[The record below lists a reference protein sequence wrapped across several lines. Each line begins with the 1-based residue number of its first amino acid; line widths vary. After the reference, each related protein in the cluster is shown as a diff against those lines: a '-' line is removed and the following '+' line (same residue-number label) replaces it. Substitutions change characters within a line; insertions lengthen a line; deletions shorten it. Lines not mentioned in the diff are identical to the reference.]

1 MGNPVVHF
9 EIVSPD
15 ATRLQQFYMAV
26 FGWTIDSNNQFN
38 YGMVDTGS
46 TRGIP
51 GGISAP
57 LPGGGTGSHFAIYVE
72 VPNVEETLKEAV
84 ACGGKIAMDKVTVP
98 PNGPVLAQFTDPA
111 GNRIGLV
118 EAGTFGRP

>member
-9 EIVSPD
+9 EIVSPE

-38 YGMVDTGS
+38 YGMIDTGS

-57 LPGGGTGSHFAIYVE
+57 LQGGTGSHFAIYVE
-72 VPNVEETLKEAV
+72 VPDVDATLKEAV
-84 ACGGKIAMDKVTVP
+84 ACGGKVAMEKVTVP
-98 PNGPVLAQFTDPA
+98 PNGPVLAHFTDPA

>member
-9 EIVSPD
+9 EIVSSEAPK
-15 ATRLQQFYMAV
+15 LQEFYRSV
-26 FGWTIDSNNQFN
+26 FGWTIDANNEFK

-57 LPGGGTGSHFAIYVE
+57 LPGGGGGSHFAIYVE
-72 VPNVEETLKEAV
+72 VPDIEATLKEAV
-84 ACGGKIAMDKVTVP
+84 AQGGKIVMAKVTVP
-98 PNGPVLAQFTDPA
+98 PNGPVLAQFTDPV

>member
-9 EIVSPD
+9 EIVSPE

-57 LPGGGTGSHFAIYVE
+57 LPGGGTGNHFAIYVE
-72 VPNVEETLKEAV
+72 VPNIDETAQKEAV
-84 ACGGKIAMDKVTVP
+84 KV
-98 PNGPVLAQFTDPA
+98 PA
-111 GNRIGLV
+111 AARS
-118 EAGTFGRP
+118 RWKR

>member
-9 EIVSPD
+9 EIVSPE
-15 ATRLQQFYMAV
+15 AKRLQQFYMAV
-26 FGWTIDSNNQFN
+26 FGWTIDSSNQFN

-51 GGISAP
+51 GGISGP
-57 LPGGGTGSHFAIYVE
+57 LPGGDTGNHFAIYVE
-72 VPNVEETLKEAV
+72 VPDVDATLKEAV
-84 ACGGKIAMDKVTVP
+84 ACGGKIAMQKVTVP
-98 PNGPVLAQFTDPA
+98 PDGPVLAQFTDPV

-118 EAGTFGRP
+118 QAGTFGRP